1 MRGKR
6 QGVNRDII
14 VLGSLNIDFVVRAS
28 RRPEKGET
36 VAGKEFSLFPGG
48 KGANQAVAA
57 AKLGGNVAI
66 AGRIG
71 DDVFSEALI
80 DSLSGAQVGQEH
92 IVITPGVSTGSAF
105 ITVDDTGENSIIVV
119 PGANG
124 YYTEKDV
131 DALMPYLRKATVLM
145 LQLEIPLGAVSC
157 AARLAHSCGVKV
169 MLDPAPPIPMP
180 GDLLETID
188 IITPNEHEASFLTGM
203 EVTGVESAKLAASD
217 LLSRGVKAVVIK
229 LGAGGVVYSEQGSFG
244 FIPGHSVQVVDT
256 TAAGDAFSG
265 GLAVALCEGKPL
277 GEACRFANGVAAL
290 SVTRKGAQTSMPE
303 RSEVDGFLRLI

>member
-1 MRGKR
+1 M
-6 QGVNRDII
+6 NRDIV

-36 VAGKEFSLFPGG
+36 VPGKEFSLFPGG
-48 KGANQAVAA
+48 KGANQAAAA

-71 DDVFSEALI
+71 DDVFSKVLL
-80 DSLSGAQVGQEH
+80 DSLSSAQVGQEH

-124 YYTEKDV
+124 CYGRSDV
-131 DALMPYLRKATVLM
+131 DTLMPYLKKARVLM
-145 LQLEIPLGAVSC
+145 LQLEVPLEAVTY
-157 AARLAHSCGVKV
+157 AARLAHACGVKV
-169 MLDPAPPIPMP
+169 MLDPAPPVPLA
-180 GDLLETID
+180 GDLLRAVD
-188 IITPNEHEASFLTGM
+188 IITPNEHEASFLTGRA
-203 EVTGVESAKLAASD
+203 VTDVESAKIAAAD
-217 LLSRGVKAVVIK
+217 MLSRGVKAAVIK
-229 LGAGGVVYSEQGSFG
+229 LGAGGVVYAEGSRFG

-265 GLAVALCEGKPL
+265 GLAVALCEGKDL

-303 RSEVDGFLRLI
+303 RSEVDTFLYRLKSV